1 MVIESCNCKDSIIR
15 SLRERE
21 RVKKKKKKKG
31 TEKHSQRRVPMFS
44 GSHVGVVLRST
55 GPENLCVN

>member
-21 RVKKKKKKKG
+21 SKKKKKRG